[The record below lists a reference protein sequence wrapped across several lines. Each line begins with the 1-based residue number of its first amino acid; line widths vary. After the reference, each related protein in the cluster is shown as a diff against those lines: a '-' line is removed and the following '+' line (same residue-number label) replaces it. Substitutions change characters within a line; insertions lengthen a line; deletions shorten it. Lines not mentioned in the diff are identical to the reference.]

1 MGSVCF
7 VERVD
12 RHPANPTQMNV
23 RNHLAFQPV
32 AAVSWGLAAWAGLT
46 VLAIV
51 IPWLSPITWGPNH
64 EMVQR
69 LISASCGAILL
80 VSWMG
85 FGDRLHA
92 RALALTMAWGL
103 LVAALLSA
111 VTGVLQYF
119 GAEGM
124 LLYDWISASK
134 PGQAYANLRQRNQ
147 FASLT
152 SLGLVALLYLV
163 TTPAAGPERR
173 ATFLKM
179 CGVVAVVILAVGNAA
194 SSSRTGVLQW
204 LGLLAL
210 AWVWGRP
217 RQRSVLGWMLLAVG
231 MYLAAAGALPQLLQ
245 ASIGEMGSG
254 ALQRFQQDSGCG
266 DRSILWSNV
275 LELIAHKPWLGWGW
289 GELKFAHFITPY
301 QGERFCELLDNA
313 HNLPLHLAVEL
324 GIPAA
329 VLLCGGALCALVW
342 AKPWRDTDP
351 ARQMAWAGLAT
362 IALHSLLEY
371 PLWYG
376 PFQLATLLCL
386 WLLWRTRRSALATSP
401 TSGQVRLSVLAA
413 SGVLCVVAY
422 VGWDYW
428 RVGQLFLPQSYRAEA
443 YREDTMAKAQRSLL
457 FRDMVRF
464 ARVTTTTPTLENAAS
479 LYADALQTLHYSPE
493 PRVIGALLESAR
505 LLGQESTATEHIRR
519 QWLANYGK

>member
-1 MGSVCF
+1 MQRFIALHESTATSRGFAVWMGLCV
-7 VERVD
+7 
-12 RHPANPTQMNV
+12 T
-23 RNHLAFQPV
+23 
-32 AAVSWGLAAWAGLT
+32 
-46 VLAIV
+46 AIV
-51 IPWLSPITWGPNH
+51 APWLSPFTWGPNH

-69 LISASCGAILL
+69 LVSAGCGAVLL
-80 VSWMG
+80 VAWVG
-85 FGDRLHA
+85 WGVGRGVRGLA
-92 RALALTMAWGL
+92 RTLAWGL
-103 LVAALLSA
+103 LLAALLSA
-111 VTGVLQYF
+111 GAGALQYF
-119 GAEGM
+119 GAEG
-124 LLYDWISASK
+124 LLVEGWISAST

-163 TTPAAGPERR
+163 TTHAEIRPRQFTVPKV
-173 ATFLKM
+173 L
-179 CGVVAVVILAVGNAA
+179 GVGALVILAIGNAA

-210 AWVWGRP
+210 AWAWGRP
-217 RQRSVLGWMLLAVG
+217 GNRSLFAWMLLAVG
-231 MYLAAAGALPQLLQ
+231 VYLAAAGALAQLLQ
-245 ASIGEMGSG
+245 VAIGKMESG
-254 ALQRFQQDSGCG
+254 ALERFQQDSGCG

-329 VLLCGGALCALVW
+329 VLLCGGALAALVW

-362 IALHSLLEY
+362 IGLHSLLEY

-376 PFQLATLLCL
+376 PFQLSTLLCL
-386 WLLWRTRRSALATSP
+386 WLLWRTRRGAPAARP
-401 TSGQVRLSVLAA
+401 PAHMPLSLLAA
-413 SGVLCVVAY
+413 SGVLCLVAY

-443 YREDTMAKAQRSLL
+443 YREDTMVKVEASWP

-464 ARVTTTTPTLENAAS
+464 ARVTTTSPTPENAAS
-479 LYADALQTLHYSPE
+479 LYAEALQTLHYSPE
-493 PRVIGALLESAR
+493 PRVIGVLLECAR
-505 LLGQESTATEHIRR
+505 LLGQESATTEHIRR